1 MIKEVRVEK
10 RKPRKGQDEEYFG
23 KKEGMGKG
31 FRH

>member
-10 RKPRKGQDEEYFG
+10 REPRKGQDGEYFG

-31 FRH
+31 FRN